1 MSLELHKHPKRKTV
15 GKQGKKSNL
24 HILLIQ
30 VEKELSINWL
40 KIYLV
45 KY

>member
-1 MSLELHKHPKRKTV
+1 MSLEFYKHPKRKI
-15 GKQGKKSNL
+15 GNQGKKSNP
-24 HILLIQ
+24 HIPLIH
-30 VEKELSINWL
+30 VVKELSINWL